1 VKIELTAESGLVVEG
16 LGLLTGTV
24 EYHDGYPGSY
34 WDPPE
39 EPEVEEIQLRDA
51 MGILVPDEF
60 WENDRNYLALL
71 KAIVDAD
78 VRYQQPPTLQEETWD
93 DDDMPF

>member
-1 VKIELTAESGLVVEG
+1 MKIEVTAESGVVVDG

-24 EYHDGYPGSY
+24 EYHDGFPGSY
-34 WDPPE
+34 WEPPE
-39 EPEVEEIQLRDA
+39 DPEVEEIKLRDA
-51 MGILVPDEF
+51 MGILVPEEF
-60 WENDRNYLALL
+60 WENEDNYQALL

-78 VRYQQPPTLQEETWD
+78 ARYHAPNPQEETWD

>member
-1 VKIELTAESGLVVEG
+1 MEIEVTAESGVVVEG

-34 WDPPE
+34 RDPPE
-39 EPEVEEIQLRDA
+39 EPEVEDIKLRDA

-60 WENDRNYLALL
+60 WESEDNYLALL

-78 VRYQQPPTLQEETWD
+78 ARYQAPNPQEETWD